1 MANLSMG
8 SEWRETWEK
17 KRKLIKRISGDE
29 ELVPSKCDRLPVE
42 KGDLLLF
49 ETWGGGGWGNPL
61 DRAEDKILLDVKRVG
76 YCGGSKTIWLGN
88 RSRWKDKPRGT
99 KELRASMRESCEK
112 LELFD
117 KGGDLASIKKRSLEE
132 TGFEPPK
139 DPSTR

>member
-1 MANLSMG
+1 M
-8 SEWRETWEK
+8 
-17 KRKLIKRISGDE
+17 
-29 ELVPSKCDRLPVE
+29 PVE

-61 DRAEDKILLDVKRVG
+61 DRTEDKILLDVKRGLVTVEG
-76 YCGGSKTIWLGN
+76 ARQYGLVIGADGKIN
-88 RSRWKDKPRGT
+88 ARVT
-99 KELRASMRESCEK
+99 KELRTSMRESCEK
-112 LELFD
+112 LDLFD